1 MMHGQ
6 KNQNDSEGALFPFLY
21 EKRRASARRRT

>member
-6 KNQNDSEGALFPFLY
+6 KNQII
-21 EKRRASARRRT
+21 SAKFNFSKHG